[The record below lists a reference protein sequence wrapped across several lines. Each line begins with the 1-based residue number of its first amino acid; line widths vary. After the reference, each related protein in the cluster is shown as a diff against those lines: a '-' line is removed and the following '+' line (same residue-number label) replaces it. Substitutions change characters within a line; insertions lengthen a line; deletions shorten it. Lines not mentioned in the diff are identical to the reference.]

1 MRLWGEERMKYRVTF
16 PCQPPKQ
23 RQKFYTE
30 LSTVVAAVE
39 ALGTLCQTDAVIVEE
54 LAWVDATAE
63 FQSLL
68 ATRKDKKD
76 VINHRD
82 NKDV

>member
-1 MRLWGEERMKYRVTF
+1 MRLWEGVRMKYRVTF

-30 LSTVVAAVE
+30 LSTVVAAVG
-39 ALGTLCQTDAVIVEE
+39 ALGTSCQTNAIIVEE

-63 FQSLL
+63 FQSLF
-68 ATRKDKKD
+68 AARKDEKD
-76 VINHRD
+76 DINH
-82 NKDV
+82 